1 MGPYGVIWKTV
12 ACVSVVLLL
21 GMAFHQA
28 AKSTSGRKAL
38 HGGMSLPYSEF
49 DKGESGDRWTAERL
63 CRHFKAG
70 TRRAQ
75 VQLPDAT
82 RESWFDGVVLGAKP
96 FVSCAWPV
104 LLFVRATAA
113 RRRRKPR

>member
-75 VQLPDAT
+75 VQLPDPT
-82 RESWFDGVVLGAKP
+82 RELGRTRRVGGQTVRVVCL
-96 FVSCAWPV
+96 
-104 LLFVRATAA
+104 A
-113 RRRRKPR
+113 RSPLCDVESRDDPPT